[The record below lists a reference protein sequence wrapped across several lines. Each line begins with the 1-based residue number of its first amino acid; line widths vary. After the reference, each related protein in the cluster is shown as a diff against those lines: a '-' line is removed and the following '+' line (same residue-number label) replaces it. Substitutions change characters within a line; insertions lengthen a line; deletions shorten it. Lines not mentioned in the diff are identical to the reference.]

1 MGLNVPGFSLT
12 PSSTPVALPS
22 NYLTSF
28 DFTAQYMSDLH
39 EEEFAKY
46 GNRSIGSFLRNM
58 QSEIPLES
66 DLVKWAEEG
75 RLHTKYTLC
84 THGTYTAGTE
94 VITLASG
101 TSNMRLNEVVF
112 MSGSLGAEAKG
123 IVKAVTSTTFTVAY
137 YAVVAASPF
146 AVAETITVFAYGSE
160 FQKGTNGMVGGNV
173 SETSIYSTK
182 PVIIKDKFI
191 VSGSDMAQI
200 GWIKV
205 QTDGGPGYLWYLKS
219 QSDTRL
225 KFDDRL
231 EMMMIEHVPAAAG
244 SGAETYLGGGSSG
257 TSGLFDSVNSRGNV
271 WSAGNPS
278 TLGDWDLVTARLDKN
293 GAIQENALFVDRGFS
308 NDVDDMLAAQG
319 SVAGS
324 SWGMFQNGK
333 EMGLNLG
340 FSNFRRGSYD
350 IYKTDWKYLNDAST
364 RGGLVGGKVSG
375 LLVPSGTKSV
385 YDEVMGKN
393 VTRPF
398 LHCRYRAN
406 ARTNRKMKTWITGG
420 GADDN
425 QTSDLDAM
433 EVNYLSERCLVTLGA
448 NNFMTF
454 K

>member
-28 DFTAQYMSDLH
+28 DFTAQYMPDIH
-39 EEEFAKY
+39 EEEFARY
-46 GNRSIGSFLRNM
+46 GNRSIGSTLRNLKA
-58 QSEIPLES
+58 EIPLES
-66 DLVKWAEEG
+66 DLVKWSEEA

-101 TSNMRLNEVVF
+101 TSNMRLNQVVF

-137 YAVVAASPF
+137 YTVVTASPF
-146 AVAETITVFAYGSE
+146 AAAETITVFVYGSE
-160 FQKGTNGMVGGNV
+160 FQKGSSGMVGGNV

-205 QTDGGPGYLWYLKS
+205 QTDGGAGYLWYLKS
-219 QSDTRL
+219 QSDTRVRYE
-225 KFDDRL
+225 DQL
-231 EMMMIEHVPAAAG
+231 EMMMIEHIPAAAG
-244 SGAETYLGGGSSG
+244 SAAETYLGGGSSG
-257 TSGLFDSVNSRGNV
+257 TSGLFDSVATRGNV

-293 GAIQENALFVDRGFS
+293 GAIAENAIYQNRSFS
-308 NDVDDMLAAQG
+308 NDTDDMLAAQT
-319 SVAGS
+319 ATGS
-324 SWGMFQNGK
+324 SWGMFDNNK
-333 EMGLNLG
+333 EMGLKLG
-340 FSNFRRGSYD
+340 FSSFRRGSYD
-350 IYKTDWKYLNDAST
+350 FYKCDWKYLNDAST

-385 YDEVMGKN
+385 YDEVMGSK

-398 LHCRYRAN
+398 LHMRYRAN
-406 ARTNRKMKTWITGG
+406 SRTDRKLKTWITGG